1 MRWFANTGMNDRLKE
16 RTLDARPA
24 TPKSSRATPA
34 DADRAF
40 VLHTYPYL
48 ETSLIVEAFTAA
60 HGRVVLV
67 AKGAKRPHAAM
78 RGMLNPFQALR
89 LSWFGR
95 SEMKTLKAAEQ
106 DQILPQLSGAALLS
120 AFYLNELLLKL
131 THREDPHEDL
141 YDAYSDAVCA
151 LAALP
156 PGNNGVRAIAEILR
170 RFEVNLLRELGYA
183 LQLVEE
189 ADSHRPLDPDGIY
202 IYQTERG
209 PVACAAEHAMKEPMP
224 QSYNDDG
231 LRLSGKTLLDISA
244 NNYADPQTQIQAKQ
258 LMRKMINYLLGDR
271 VLHTRQLMRDLR

>member
-1 MRWFANTGMNDRLKE
+1 MNDRLKE
-16 RTLDARPA
+16 PTLANRPA
-24 TPKSSRATPA
+24 AQKPSRASPA

-48 ETSLIVEAFTAA
+48 ETSLIVEAFTAT
-60 HGRVVLV
+60 HRRVVLV

-89 LSWFGR
+89 LNWFGR

-106 DQILPQLSGAALLS
+106 ERILPQLSGAALLS

-141 YDAYSDAVCA
+141 FDAYADAVAA
-151 LAALP
+151 LAEMP
-156 PGNNGVRAIAEILR
+156 SGIKGVRAIAAILR
-170 RFEVNLLRELGYA
+170 QFEVNLLRELGYA
-183 LQLVEE
+183 LQLEEE
-189 ADSHRPLDPDGIY
+189 ADSHRPLDPDGTY
-202 IYQTERG
+202 VYQTERG
-209 PVACAAEHAMKEPMP
+209 PVACAMAMEPAA

-231 LRLSGKTLLDISA
+231 LRLSGKTLLDMSA
-244 NNYADPQTQIQAKQ
+244 NNYVDPQTQLQSKQ
-258 LMRKMINYLLGDR
+258 LMRKIINHLLGDR